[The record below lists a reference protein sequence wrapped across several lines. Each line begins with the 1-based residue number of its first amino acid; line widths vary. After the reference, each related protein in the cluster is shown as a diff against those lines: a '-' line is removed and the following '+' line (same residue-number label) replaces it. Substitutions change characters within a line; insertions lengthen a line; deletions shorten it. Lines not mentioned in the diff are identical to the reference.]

1 MSNEIT
7 STHEIA
13 EADWDGSSEP
23 QDVDSDIV
31 ATKEPEGKGIEF
43 HVSMREYTMAD
54 METLIVE
61 AAARTIVGR
70 HNDAALAKQI
80 EAKCIELVTAKADKA
95 LASVTSE
102 IIDQP
107 ITPKFAFM
115 KADEKPMTMR
125 EFIGLTGRE
134 YLTTAIDSSGK
145 PTTDRHYNKTRIQR
159 LVEDAVNVT
168 FKREIEKATNTA
180 IGEIQRQIKGQH
192 DALIVAEKARIRD
205 AIAKA
210 TAA

>member
-1 MSNEIT
+1 MTNEIT

-13 EADWDGSSEP
+13 EADWDGGSEP

-43 HVSMREYTMAD
+43 HVSMRDYTMAD
-54 METLIVE
+54 MEALIVE

-95 LASVTSE
+95 LGPVTAE

-107 ITPKFAFM
+107 LLPKFTYS
-115 KADEKPMTMR
+115 KPDDKPVTMR
-125 EFIGLTGRE
+125 EFIGLTGRAF
-134 YLTTAIDSSGK
+134 LTEKVGTNGE
-145 PTTDRHYNKTRIQR
+145 PTTDNWHSKPRIQH
-159 LVEDAVNVT
+159 LAEKFMDAK
-168 FKREIEKATNTA
+168 FKKEIEAATSAAIREIQAHVSAMHKAVL
-180 IGEIQRQIKGQH
+180 
-192 DALIVAEKARIRD
+192 DAEKARIRD